1 MHYGKNLRT
10 LDKGLRADPAKSRPV
25 PLNRPHLNIPPNLY
39 SFTFLRAA
47 LVIMAVMFV
56 VSVLMFFVLSSRV
69 KSTENYPI
77 GASGQFS
84 TEDCAQLSKM
94 AGRKV
99 C

>member
-1 MHYGKNLRT
+1 MHYGKNLRI
-10 LDKGLRADPAKSRPV
+10 LDKGLGTNPGRSRPV
-25 PLNRPHLNIPPNLY
+25 PLNRRHLNIPPKPY
-39 SFTFLRAA
+39 PFTFLRAA
-47 LVIMAVMFV
+47 LVIMAVMCV